1 MHEYKKNLESLDL
14 DAWSDGQMRSK
25 IWLCQQ
31 LENDFS
37 KSLQPVEI
45 WIMGSWYGLL
55 AQFLIL
61 RDRVRIK
68 KIQLFDLDAE
78 ALRISKKMLNTWLI
92 ENKIEILHHQMDCT
106 NIPSA
111 LWDQKP
117 DVVINTSSEHFIN
130 DTWMNFPKGIHF
142 YVQST
147 NMDHPTHI
155 NRPINLEDF
164 QSKVG
169 PVTKIKSAQKM
180 EFRYPGF
187 EFDRYMISGIK

>member
-25 IWLCQQ
+25 VWLCQQ

-37 KSLQPVEI
+37 NSQQPVEI

-68 KIQLFDLDAE
+68 RIQLFDLDAE
-78 ALRISKKMLNTWLI
+78 ALRISKKMLNTWMI

-106 NIPSA
+106 NIPSTF
-111 LWDQKP
+111 WDQKP
-117 DVVINTSSEHFIN
+117 DIAINTSSEHFAN
-130 DTWMNFPKGIHF
+130 DSWMNFPKGIHF

-155 NRPINLEDF
+155 NRPISLEDF

-169 PVTKIKSAQKM
+169 PVSKIKFAQKM

-187 EFDRYMISGIK
+187 EFDRYMITGVK